1 MEAKTQ
7 RVLAALNG
15 NEADRVPFAAWMH
28 LATQHLEPLE
38 TARLHERFF
47 STYDLDIMKVMND
60 YPYPQPPGVEQ
71 VDSVE
76 AMRSFEPLGSTQT
89 AFDQQLE
96 VIRELRKRLG
106 PDLIIL
112 DTVFN
117 PFGVA
122 QVLLKQSLDEMIE
135 LHRDD
140 LIHLLRVLAES
151 LHNYIFASLEAGAS
165 GIFYSVN
172 GAKDSWLSDADLE
185 QFVCSIDK
193 YVLGACAESTMNV
206 CHAHG
211 DDPRLQA
218 LTDYPVHAF
227 SWSHLTTTPS
237 IRTFRGLSDA
247 CVIGGINE
255 HITIIRRQPSDIRQD
270 ILMAVDEAGR
280 DRFIIGPGCSLA
292 TETPVRLIK
301 AARRTAEDTRRT
313 GAASTKG

>member
-1 MEAKTQ
+1 MEAKTR

-15 NEADRVPFAAWMH
+15 HEADRVPIAAWMH

-60 YPYPQPPGVEQ
+60 YPYPQPPGIEQ
-71 VDSVE
+71 VDSVDT
-76 AMRSFEPLGSTQT
+76 MRQFEPFGSSQT

-96 VIRELRKRLG
+96 VIRELRRRLG
-106 PDLIIL
+106 PDVIIL

-117 PFGVA
+117 PFGVG

-135 LHRDD
+135 SHPEELTS
-140 LIHLLRVLAES
+140 LLRVVAES
-151 LHNYIFASLEAGAS
+151 LHNYIAASLDAGSS

-172 GAKDSWLSDADLE
+172 GAMEGWLSDTQLKHY
-185 QFVCSIDK
+185 VCEMDK
-193 YVLGACAESTMNV
+193 HVLAACAGATMNV

-211 DDPRLQA
+211 DAPRLHD
-218 LTDYPVHAF
+218 LVDYPVHAF

-237 IRTFRGLSDA
+237 IHTFRKLSDA

-255 HITIIRRQPSDIRQD
+255 YITIIRRQPSQIRD
-270 ILMAVDEAGR
+270 EILMSMEEAGR

-301 AARRTAEDTRRT
+301 AARRTADETSRT
-313 GAASTKG
+313 GSADTEH